1 MKFLKCI
8 SNFAFVFIVFIMA
21 FSLSKFYGMFSTN
34 FLSDFLIF
42 IVALFLGIFLQTIIH
57 ELGHVIFG
65 VLTKYEFI
73 SMRIGSLLFI
83 KDKEKF
89 RMQRFKV
96 PGTLGQSIMMP
107 KSNNYL
113 EQPYLLYCLGGV
125 ILNFISSILFLL
137 IAILMSGYISVILCI
152 FSFIGL
158 IFIVNNGIPRL
169 TNGLINDGYTAYIQ
183 KKSDMAH
190 KSTFIQLKIYAFLN
204 KGLKLS
210 QMPKEWL
217 DWVDFYNV
225 DLSNPIYLN
234 NILNKCSLLIENKD
248 FKNTQKIYQYLF
260 DNIDKSNKLFINEI
274 KCELLFTRIMNH
286 SGNIDELYTSDLKK
300 YIEFTKSYMSRK
312 RLMYTYYLVYLK
324 QKKQADEIYLNALK
338 MSKVYCPKGEAITEM
353 EIINFIKESVNI
365 N

>member
-190 KSTFIQLKIYAFLN
+190 KSTFIQLKIYAFLI
-204 KGLKLS
+204 
-210 QMPKEWL
+210 
-217 DWVDFYNV
+217 F
-225 DLSNPIYLN
+225 IYLN